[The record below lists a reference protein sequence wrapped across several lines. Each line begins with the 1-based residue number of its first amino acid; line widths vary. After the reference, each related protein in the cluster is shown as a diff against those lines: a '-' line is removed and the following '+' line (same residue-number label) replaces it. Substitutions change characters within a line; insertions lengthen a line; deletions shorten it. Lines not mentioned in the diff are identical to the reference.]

1 MIWLRHMGA
10 SIEEQT
16 RMHGFGSYPLIDV
29 RDSVPVLQGF
39 SLNPALEK
47 RLGLSADVRSQNCCS
62 IFDVNRLS
70 DWSGGHLIIM
80 AWMKT
85 VFSRIAKDVVGKGPD
100 HGTFVLRLSSKR
112 MLNSGSGFTGR
123 RSWPRAKSVCRD

>member
-1 MIWLRHMGA
+1 MTSCGL
-10 SIEEQT
+10 
-16 RMHGFGSYPLIDV
+16 F
-29 RDSVPVLQGF
+29 F
-39 SLNPALEK
+39 S
-47 RLGLSADVRSQNCCS
+47 
-62 IFDVNRLS
+62 RLS

-100 HGTFVLRLSSKR
+100 HGTFGLRLSSKR

-123 RSWPRAKSVCRD
+123 RSWPRAKNVCRD

>member
-1 MIWLRHMGA
+1 MTNRGL
-10 SIEEQT
+10 
-16 RMHGFGSYPLIDV
+16 F
-29 RDSVPVLQGF
+29 F
-39 SLNPALEK
+39 S
-47 RLGLSADVRSQNCCS
+47 
-62 IFDVNRLS
+62 RLS
-70 DWSGGHLIIM
+70 DWSGGRLIIM

-123 RSWPRAKSVCRD
+123 PSWPRAKKRLSRLIGQV